1 MVMNQNIMD
10 KILRELVFLLDD
22 AITSQ
27 MILSQDLDEIIYKT
41 KCLNTILNTIALKY
55 IIYDMETY
63 IDNVIEYIDIE
74 PLLLK
79 LKRIIIAC

>member
-1 MVMNQNIMD
+1 MNQNIMD